1 MVKLCLQLGAKKG
14 LGAQRVKKDFAEIER
29 EAELADQVKERM
41 EEEKK
46 EQAAKTVEEEAKAVA
61 SMRLAYQDLSVQ
73 QKKTEERLKHVD
85 PKKAAQVERL
95 GMGLTGGA
103 SSGISHSMITEIS
116 TIEQVRR

>member
-1 MVKLCLQLGAKKG
+1 M
-14 LGAQRVKKDFAEIER
+14 
-29 EAELADQVKERM
+29 ADQVKERM